1 MTEHDRTADPAAP
14 AHSEPVADPVDHRP
28 ETAAPRQEEQTPAE
42 HDSAAPVLSAVP
54 AHEPAEPAGA
64 TAAPTSAATPH
75 ERIVYVPAPQ
85 PPRTRGSRGFGIGVA
100 LASSLV
106 FTIVYALLAAL
117 FIGIGGPTALAERVQ
132 VFAQTPSF
140 WMPVIAFT
148 LGYVLLVVIVNRA
161 GWWAHV
167 LGGFLVAAL
176 VYGVF
181 ILSTVLSAQA
191 VGAAPQQLQQFLLL
205 QVTNPLGWAA
215 AIAAREVPIWVGGLV
230 ARHGRAAKAHNA
242 AAREEYLRDRDEA
255 HEAGAAPAV

>member
-1 MTEHDRTADPAAP
+1 MTEHDRTADPHATENENDAAT
-14 AHSEPVADPVDHRP
+14 ANSGPVADPVDHRP
-28 ETAAPRQEEQTPAE
+28 EIATPETAEP
-42 HDSAAPVLSAVP
+42 DSATPVLSATP
-54 AHEPAEPAGA
+54 PAEPTAEPASTGA
-64 TAAPTSAATPH
+64 PAQ
-75 ERIVYVPAPQ
+75 RIVYVPAPQ

-106 FTIVYALLAAL
+106 FTIAYALLAAL

-242 AAREEYLRDRDEA
+242 AAHEEYLRDRDEA